1 MRATAFEL
9 RNPVLATVLAYSGLG
24 RLSHSCLSGPAGS
37 PRENLSL
44 IGTGLTGLLG
54 NCSRHGS
61 TSCIPAVVSWA
72 PSIFIP
78 ENCPGLRLSLG
89 G

>member
-1 MRATAFEL
+1 MRATGFYSA
-9 RNPVLATVLAYSGLG
+9 VLFNAVLAYSSLG
-24 RLSHSCLSGPAGS
+24 RLSHSCLSGPAGF

-44 IGTGLTGLLG
+44 IGTGLTG
-54 NCSRHGS
+54 H
-61 TSCIPAVVSWA
+61 PALA

>member
-1 MRATAFEL
+1 MWATAFW
-9 RNPVLATVLAYSGLG
+9 LG
-24 RLSHSCLSGPAGS
+24 SDFCRQCGHTAPWVGFLTPFLSGPAGF
-37 PRENLSL
+37 PRECFSL

-72 PSIFIP
+72 PSIF
-78 ENCPGLRLSLG
+78 SLKIAPV
-89 G
+89 

>member
-1 MRATAFEL
+1 MLAIVGGRTDERLIKGDSFEGS
-9 RNPVLATVLAYSGLG
+9 AGTQQLG
-24 RLSHSCLSGPAGS
+24 NVFKTSLSGPAGC

-44 IGTGLTGLLG
+44 IGTGLTGLL
-54 NCSRHGS
+54 
-61 TSCIPAVVSWA
+61 SWA

-78 ENCPGLRLSLG
+78 ENRPGLRLSLG

>member
-1 MRATAFEL
+1 MRPTAFGVRRFFLSAEL
-9 RNPVLATVLAYSGLG
+9 ACSGLG
-24 RLSHSCLSGPAGS
+24 RLSHSCLSGPAGF

-44 IGTGLTGLLG
+44 IVTGLTGLL
-54 NCSRHGS
+54 
-61 TSCIPAVVSWA
+61 SWA

>member
-1 MRATAFEL
+1 MRPTASVL
-9 RNPVLATVLAYSGLG
+9 RLHLIIAVLARSGLG
-24 RLSHSCLSGPAGS
+24 RLSHSCLSGPAGC

-44 IGTGLTGLLG
+44 IGTGLTGLL
-54 NCSRHGS
+54 
-61 TSCIPAVVSWA
+61 SWA

>member
-9 RNPVLATVLAYSGLG
+9 RNPVLATVLAYNGLG
-24 RLSHSCLSGPAGS
+24 RLSHSCLSGPAGF
-37 PRENLSL
+37 PRENLRL
-44 IGTGLTGLLG
+44 IGTGLTGLL
-54 NCSRHGS
+54 
-61 TSCIPAVVSWA
+61 SWA

-78 ENCPGLRLSLG
+78 ENRPGLRLSLG